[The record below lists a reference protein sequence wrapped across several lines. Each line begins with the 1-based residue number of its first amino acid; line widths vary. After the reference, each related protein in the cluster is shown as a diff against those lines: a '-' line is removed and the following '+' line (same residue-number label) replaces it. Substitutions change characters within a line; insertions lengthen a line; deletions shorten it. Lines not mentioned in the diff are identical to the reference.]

1 MTESERVLTAG
12 MALPREERRRVA
24 KQLLASVPEAVDSD
38 GSISEEPASPDM
50 SEVLKGRYPPSLF
63 GPRVKVEQ
71 VWETEEQRKN
81 DKIAKNIQT
90 DFAWNGQ
97 SFNQG
102 ECVVLLD
109 GEVVA
114 VCADMTEAGNRLREL
129 DPDCKRGMLVPVE
142 PPSVGIVR

>member
-1 MTESERVLTAG
+1 MTESEQVLTAG

-24 KQLLASVPEAVDSD
+24 KQLLASV
-38 GSISEEPASPDM
+38 SPDVDPDDSIPERPKPLNM
-50 SEVLKGRYPPSLF
+50 TEVLKGRYPPSLF
-63 GPRVKVEQ
+63 GPQVTVQQ

-81 DKIAKNIQT
+81 DQIARTIQT

-97 SFNQG
+97 TFNEG

-114 VCADMTEAGNRLREL
+114 VCANLTEAGNRLRKL
-129 DPDCKRGMLVPVE
+129 DPDCERGMLVPVE
-142 PPSVGIVR
+142 PPTVGIVR